1 MGQAVG
7 NVLPL
12 AVAIAVFPV
21 PIIAAVLVLGSER
34 GTAKGLTFVLAWS
47 MGLAAIG
54 AIALLLAGAADAT
67 DAGKPATWVNV
78 LLLGLGLL
86 LLVLAAK
93 QWRGRPA
100 ADEEPPVPGWMRTI
114 GDFTVLKSAG
124 AGFFLT
130 ALNPKN
136 VLLTVAAAAEIAEVG
151 LPADQQ
157 AVVMVVFVVLA
168 SAGVLTPLLL
178 AVALGDRSRQLLDRL
193 RGWMARHNAAIMAVL
208 FLLIGAKLI
217 GDAITGFSG

>member
-1 MGQAVG
+1 
-7 NVLPL
+7 
-12 AVAIAVFPV
+12 
-21 PIIAAVLVLGSER
+21 
-34 GTAKGLTFVLAWS
+34 
-47 MGLAAIG
+47 
-54 AIALLLAGAADAT
+54 
-67 DAGKPATWVNV
+67 
-78 LLLGLGLL
+78 
-86 LLVLAAK
+86 
-93 QWRGRPA
+93 
-100 ADEEPPVPGWMRTI
+100 MRTI